1 MAFFIITKTKKITIK
16 GVFYLFPLIFSTKM
30 KNELYSRAK
39 LHCQEMFNV
48 KKFLFILTVQNTP
61 LM

>member
-48 KKFLFILTVQNTP
+48 KNFLG
-61 LM
+61 